1 MLLGG
6 DFVGDG
12 NFAEIEAA
20 IDDDTGGNQDNDAD
34 N

>member
-6 DFVGDG
+6 DFVGNG
-12 NFAEIEAA
+12 NFDGQYA